1 MYLANLRKHHHWL
14 NLALVGIVF
23 FSVAACS
30 ASVSTSSTQNGTTQ
44 HFTLTNGSLPGQQLW
59 KNNVSSFLFG
69 TNDSYEWSTHN
80 IQTEPAIQQAL
91 RTAGFTLMRSFF
103 PDNATDS
110 VIETRIR
117 TIENSGAHCLGVI
130 TNTANIAFDEHL
142 VRYLGSRCLMYEFG
156 NESDLNGISIETYL
170 ARWNTLIPILRHI
183 NPAAKFIGPVTYND
197 QGNHEYMMN
206 FLEGV
211 KTSGVLPDAV
221 SFHWYPCYEDS
232 ESACLAKADSYAQV
246 VSGVRTLVQSILGKD
261 IPVGVSE
268 WNYDPGNPPPSYG
281 DIPAFIN
288 QFSTQAL
295 VSMMSAGATFAC
307 QFDAADY
314 GGYGRLDMFDV
325 SNNNPKPQYYAIA
338 NLIQHYRLT
347 N

>member
-1 MYLANLRKHHHWL
+1 MFLLQLRIRHLWL
-14 NLALVGIVF
+14 NLALLGIVF

-30 ASVSTSSTQNGTTQ
+30 SSTSAATTETGITQ
-44 HFTLTNGSLPGQQLW
+44 HFTLKNGPLPGQQIW
-59 KNNVSSFLFG
+59 KNNASSFLFG

-91 RTAGFTLMRSFF
+91 RTAGFTLIRSFF
-103 PDNATDS
+103 PDNAADA

-130 TNTANIAFDEHL
+130 TNTANTTFDEHL

-156 NESDLNGISIETYL
+156 NESDLNGVSIETYL
-170 ARWNTLIPILRHI
+170 ARWNTLIPALRHI

-197 QGNHEYMMN
+197 QGNHGYMMN

-211 KTSGVLPDAV
+211 KASGILPDAV
-221 SFHWYPCYEDS
+221 SFHWYPCYEDT
-232 ESACLAKADSYAQV
+232 ESACLAKASSYAQV

-261 IPVGVSE
+261 IPVGISE

-281 DIPAFIN
+281 DIPAFIT

-295 VSMMSAGATFAC
+295 ISMMSAGTAFAC

-325 SNNNPKPQYYAIA
+325 SNNKPKPQYYAIA

-347 N
+347 K

>member
-1 MYLANLRKHHHWL
+1 MYLANVRIHHRWV

-23 FSVAACS
+23 FSLAACS
-30 ASVSTSSTQNGTTQ
+30 TSTSTSSTETGTTQ

-69 TNDSYEWSTHN
+69 TNDSYEWSPHN

-91 RTAGFTLMRSFF
+91 RAAGFTLMRSFF

-170 ARWNTLIPILRHI
+170 ARWNTLIPALRHI
-183 NPAAKFIGPVTYND
+183 NPVAKFIGPVTYND
-197 QGNHEYMMN
+197 QGNHGYMMN

-232 ESACLAKADSYAQV
+232 ESVCLAKANSYAQV
-246 VSGVRTLVQSILGKD
+246 VLGVRTLVQSILGKD

-281 DIPAFIN
+281 EIPAFIT

-295 VSMMSAGATFAC
+295 VSMMSAGAAFAC

-325 SNNNPKPQYYAIA
+325 SNNKPKPQYYAIA
-338 NLIQHYRLT
+338 NLIRHYRLT
-347 N
+347 